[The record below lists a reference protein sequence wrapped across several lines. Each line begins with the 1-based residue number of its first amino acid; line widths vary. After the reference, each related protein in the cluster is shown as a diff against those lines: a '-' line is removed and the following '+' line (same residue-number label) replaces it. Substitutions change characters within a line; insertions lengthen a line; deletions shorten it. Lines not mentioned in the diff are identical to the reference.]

1 MSERE
6 NPGGFSGPD
15 ATTRGGPGGYSAQG
29 QGGYGAPAGQGVP
42 AGQGGYNAGA
52 PGQPSQG
59 GYSAGTPGEQ
69 GAFGAPGQTGQG
81 GYGAGS
87 AHGAPV
93 GPVQGGAGAPYAGG
107 TPGAVSET
115 RIVAPAPVSVQ
126 TPPPLPPARAQG
138 TGTRRVLLI
147 NGLVLLGLIL
157 LGLIGFFV
165 WHQGYYF
172 YSTDDATVSG
182 AIVAVAPPV
191 PGTIQT
197 VARAV
202 GDTVRADDTI
212 VTLRTAAGQTI
223 RAASPINGTI
233 IQEGATVGE
242 VLPAGQPLA
251 QVVDLT
257 RLYITAYV
265 EETHIKD
272 VSVGQGVDVTV
283 DAVGNTTFHGAI
295 TRIQPVAA
303 SALSPIPSGDYA
315 NGNFT
320 KTTQRVPVQ
329 ITLDGYQGHALFPGE
344 SANVTIHIHQ

>member
-6 NPGGFSGPD
+6 NPGGYSGPD
-15 ATTRGGPGGYSAQG
+15 ATPQGGPGGYGAQ
-29 QGGYGAPAGQGVP
+29 
-42 AGQGGYNAGA
+42 GQGGYNAGV
-52 PGQPSQG
+52 PGQPTQG
-59 GYSAGTPGEQ
+59 GYNTGAPGEQ
-69 GAFGAPGQTGQG
+69 GGFGAGAPGQG
-81 GYGAGS
+81 GYGAG
-87 AHGAPV
+87 GAQGGPV
-93 GPVQGGAGAPYAGG
+93 GPGQGAPGAPYAGG
-107 TPGAVSET
+107 APGAVVET
-115 RIVAPAPVSVQ
+115 RTIAPVAVQTQAPAP
-126 TPPPLPPARAQG
+126 PPPPARAQG

-147 NGLVLLGLIL
+147 NGLALLGLIL
-157 LGLIGFFV
+157 IGLIGFFV

-172 YSTDDATVSG
+172 YSSDDATVSG
-182 AIVAVAPPV
+182 AIAAVAPAA
-191 PGTIQT
+191 PGTVQT

-212 VTLRTAAGQTI
+212 ITLRTAAGQTI

-233 IQEGATVGE
+233 IEEGATAGE

-251 QVVDLT
+251 QVVNLNT
-257 RLYITAYV
+257 LYVTAYV

-283 DAVGNTTFHGAI
+283 DAVGNTTFHGAV

-320 KTTQRVPVQ
+320 KTTQRIPVQ
-329 ITLDGYQGHALFPGE
+329 IVLDGYQGHTLYPGE
-344 SANVTIHIHQ
+344 SANVTIHIHE

>member
-6 NPGGFSGPD
+6 NPGGYSGPD
-15 ATTRGGPGGYSAQG
+15 ATPQGGPGGYGAQ
-29 QGGYGAPAGQGVP
+29 
-42 AGQGGYNAGA
+42 GQGGYNAGV
-52 PGQPSQG
+52 PGQPAQG
-59 GYSAGTPGEQ
+59 GFGAGTPGEQ
-69 GAFGAPGQTGQG
+69 GGFGAGAPGQG
-81 GYGAGS
+81 GYGAQG
-87 AHGAPV
+87 GLV
-93 GPVQGGAGAPYAGG
+93 GPGQGGPVTPYAGG
-107 TPGAVSET
+107 APGALSET
-115 RIVAPAPVSVQ
+115 RTIAPAAAP
-126 TPPPLPPARAQG
+126 TPASTPPPARAQG
-138 TGTRRVLLI
+138 MGTRRVLLI
-147 NGLVLLGLIL
+147 NGLVLLGLIVV
-157 LGLIGFFV
+157 GLVGFFV

-172 YSTDDATVSG
+172 YSSDDATVSG
-182 AIVAVAPPV
+182 AIAAVAPAA
-191 PGTIQT
+191 PGTVQT

-223 RAASPINGTI
+223 RAASPINGTV
-233 IQEGATVGE
+233 IQEGATLNE

-283 DAVGNTTFHGAI
+283 DAVGNTTFHGAV

-320 KTTQRVPVQ
+320 KTTQRIPVQ
-329 ITLDGYQGHALFPGE
+329 ITLDGYQGHTLYPGE
-344 SANVTIHIHQ
+344 SANVTIHIHE

>member
-6 NPGGFSGPD
+6 NPGGYSGPD
-15 ATTRGGPGGYSAQG
+15 ATPQGGPGGYGAQG
-29 QGGYGAPAGQGVP
+29 QGGYNAGVP
-42 AGQGGYNAGA
+42 GQPAQGGYNAGA
-52 PGQPSQG
+52 PGEQG
-59 GYSAGTPGEQ
+59 G
-69 GAFGAPGQTGQG
+69 FGAGAPGQG
-81 GYGAGS
+81 GYGAG
-87 AHGAPV
+87 GA
-93 GPVQGGAGAPYAGG
+93 QGGAAGAAPSGAVAPYAGG
-107 TPGAVSET
+107 VPGAVSET
-115 RIVAPAPVSVQ
+115 RIMAPAGQPVGQAS
-126 TPPPLPPARAQG
+126 TPLSPPTQAQG

-147 NGLVLLGLIL
+147 NGLVLLGLIAV
-157 LGLIGFFV
+157 GLIGFFV

-182 AIVAVAPPV
+182 AMAAVAPAA
-191 PGTIQT
+191 PGTVQT

-212 VTLRTAAGQTI
+212 VTLRTAGGQTI
-223 RAASPINGTI
+223 RAASPINGTV
-233 IQEGATVGE
+233 IQEGATLNE

-251 QVVDLT
+251 QVVNLNT
-257 RLYITAYV
+257 LYITAYV

-283 DAVGNTTFHGAI
+283 DAVGNTTFHGAV

-320 KTTQRVPVQ
+320 KTTQRIPVQ
-329 ITLDGYQGHALFPGE
+329 ITLDGYQGHTLYPGE
-344 SANVTIHIHQ
+344 SANVTIHIHE

>member
-1 MSERE
+1 LSERE
-6 NPGGFSGPD
+6 NPGGYSGPD
-15 ATTRGGPGGYSAQG
+15 ATAQGAQG
-29 QGGYGAPAGQGVP
+29 QGGYGAQTL
-42 AGQGGYNAGA
+42 GGYSAGA
-52 PGQPSQG
+52 PGQPGQG
-59 GYSAGTPGEQ
+59 GYNVGASGEQ
-69 GAFGAPGQTGQG
+69 GGYGAPGQGGYGAPGQGGYGAPGQG
-81 GYGAGS
+81 GYGAGG
-87 AHGAPV
+87 AQGGPVAPGQGAP
-93 GPVQGGAGAPYAGG
+93 GAPYTGG
-107 TPGAVSET
+107 APGAVVET
-115 RIVAPAPVSVQ
+115 RAIAPVAAPAP
-126 TPPPLPPARAQG
+126 PPPPARAQG
-138 TGTRRVLLI
+138 TGTRRALLI

-157 LGLIGFFV
+157 IGLIGFFV

-182 AIVAVAPPV
+182 AIAAVAPAA
-191 PGTIQT
+191 PGTVQT

-233 IQEGATVGE
+233 IQEGATLNE

-251 QVVDLT
+251 QVVDLSK
-257 RLYITAYV
+257 LYITAYV

-272 VSVGQGVDVTV
+272 VSLNQGVDVTV
-283 DAVGNTTFHGAI
+283 DAVGNTTFHGII

-320 KTTQRVPVQ
+320 KTTQRIPVQ
-329 ITLDGYQGHALFPGE
+329 ITLDGYQGHALYPGE
-344 SANVTIHIHQ
+344 SANVTIHIHE